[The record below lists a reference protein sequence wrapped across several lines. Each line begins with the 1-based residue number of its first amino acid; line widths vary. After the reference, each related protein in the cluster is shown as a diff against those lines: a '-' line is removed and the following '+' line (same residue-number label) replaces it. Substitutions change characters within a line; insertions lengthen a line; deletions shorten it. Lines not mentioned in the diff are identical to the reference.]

1 MPKVTINGQD
11 YEVPEG
17 ATVLQAAHLA
27 GFEVPYFCY
36 HPRLEIAGNCR
47 MCLVEVEGMP
57 KLAASCAQPVM
68 DKMII
73 HTQSEKVKKAREGVM
88 EFLLINHPLDCPIC
102 DQGGECDLQDQAM
115 AYGRDASRYT
125 HAKRAVADKHMGP
138 LIRTFMNRCI
148 HCTRCVRFAT
158 DIAGVPELG
167 TTGRGEHMEIV
178 SYLDRSLTS
187 ELSGN
192 LVDVCPVGALTSR
205 PYSYKGRSWELTKTE
220 SIDVMDAVG
229 SNIRVDAYGPK
240 VMRILP
246 RLHEDINEEWISDKS
261 RYACDGLLNQRL
273 DTPYIKVDGKLT
285 PATWDEAF
293 AAIGEKLKGVK
304 PDKLAAIAGDMV
316 DVEAMTA
323 LKDLMQAY
331 GSANYDCRLRGEK
344 FDTSIR
350 SRYLFNTSI
359 AGIEQADVCLL
370 VGTHPRYEA
379 PLINARIRKSY
390 HQTGLKVAR
399 IGALVSKRHELTYP
413 LEDLGDSPTL
423 LQDLVKGKH
432 PFAKVLKAAKNPMVV
447 VGMDALRREDG
458 ESVLSWVGALA
469 DHFKMI
475 REGWN
480 GFNALHQNAALVG
493 GLDIGFVP
501 EKKGMDTGSILQAA
515 QKGKLDVIWLLGADE
530 IAAENLGKT
539 FVIYQG
545 HHGDAGAAVADVILP
560 GVAYTEKSGTYVNT
574 EGRVQQT
581 QVATSAPGDA
591 REDWKIIRA
600 FSDVVGKTLPYDNL
614 AQIRARM
621 IQMNPIFASL
631 DELRVEK
638 WVPFEKPRVL
648 GDAPFEPWSG
658 NFYMTDPI
666 SRHSVTMAKCTQELM
681 DEKKERRHA

>member
-1 MPKVTINGQD
+1 MPKITINGQEH
-11 YEVPEG
+11 EVPAG
-17 ATVLQAAHLA
+17 ATVLQAAHLV
-27 GFEVPYFCY
+27 GLEIPYFCY
-36 HPRLEIAGNCR
+36 HPRLAIAGNCR

-68 DKMII
+68 ENMIV
-73 HTQSEKVKKAREGVM
+73 HTSSEKVKQAREAVM

-115 AYGRDASRYT
+115 AYGRDTSRYD
-125 HAKRAVADKHMGP
+125 HAKRAVPDKHMGP

-178 SYLDRSLTS
+178 SYLNQSLTS

-192 LVDVCPVGALTSR
+192 LVDVCPVGALTSK
-205 PYSYKGRSWELTKTE
+205 PYAYKGRSWELSKTE

-246 RLHEDINEEWISDKS
+246 RLHEDVNEEWLSDKS

-273 DTPYIKVDGKLT
+273 DTPYVRIHGQLK
-285 PATWDEAF
+285 PATWDEVF
-293 AAIGEKLKGVK
+293 AVIKEKLNGIK
-304 PDKLAAIAGDMV
+304 PERLGAIAGDLV

-323 LKDLMQAY
+323 LKDLLQAF
-331 GSANYDCRLRGEK
+331 GSSNYDCRQRGEK
-344 FDTSIR
+344 LDVSSR

-379 PLINARIRKSY
+379 PLLNARIRKGY
-390 HQTGLKVAR
+390 WENGLKVAR
-399 IGALVSKRHELTYP
+399 IGTPVSKRHELTYRV
-413 LEDLGDSPTL
+413 EDLGDSPKDL
-423 LQDLVKGKH
+423 EELVKGKH
-432 PFAKVLKAAKNPMVV
+432 AFSKTLKAAKNPMVI
-447 VGMDALRREDG
+447 VGMDALRRKDG
-458 ESVLSWVGALA
+458 DSILSCVGVLA
-469 DHFKMI
+469 DKFKLI
-475 REGWN
+475 CDDWN
-480 GFNALHQNAALVG
+480 GFNVLHTSAAQVG

-501 EKKGMDTGSILQAA
+501 QGKGMDTGSMLQAA
-515 QKGKLDVIWLLGADE
+515 QKGKLDVLWLLGADE
-530 IAAENLGKT
+530 IPTDKLDKA

-574 EGRVQQT
+574 EGRVQRT
-581 QVATSAPGDA
+581 QVATRAPGDA
-591 REDWKIIRA
+591 RQDWKIVRA
-600 FSDVVGKTLPYDNL
+600 LSDVLEKTLPYDTIE
-614 AQIRARM
+614 QIRERM
-621 IQMNPIFASL
+621 TQINPVFASL
-631 DELRVEK
+631 DEVRAEQ
-638 WVPFEKPRVL
+638 WVPFEKTGVL
-648 GDAPFEPWSG
+648 GGQAFAPWSG

-666 SRHSVTMAKCTQELM
+666 SRHSVTMAKCAQELSN
-681 DEKKERRHA
+681 A